1 MTDNLK
7 GTTLRTS
14 LALLT
19 ALVLLNSACAIVS
32 YSPTEPVVKPLI
44 EIHDKR
50 ELLSFSY
57 SPGSPLRRGFDRK
70 QERTKIYGGYIA
82 GENVGFAANPGR

>member
-1 MTDNLK
+1 MTDNLT

-50 ELLSFSY
+50 ELLSFSIAWGLPY
-57 SPGSPLRRGFDRK
+57 DGVLIGSKNEPRY
-70 QERTKIYGGYIA
+70 T
-82 GENVGFAANPGR
+82 VGL